1 MISSRPPPVGDQ
13 RHSGRFS
20 VLGSPLA
27 LVVGAPS
34 CERSCRRKNLWKE
47 LLVQPAWRLRDH
59 VQGPHPYGHGVRR
72 CRRRSC
78 GHQQDRSVRVAAQSQ
93 TLLNQI
99 KKEK

>member
-1 MISSRPPPVGDQ
+1 
-13 RHSGRFS
+13 
-20 VLGSPLA
+20 
-27 LVVGAPS
+27 
-34 CERSCRRKNLWKE
+34 
-47 LLVQPAWRLRDH
+47 
-59 VQGPHPYGHGVRR
+59 VRR